1 MKTLFAF
8 MILFLNSALGF
19 GQVAE
24 FSLEQTLV
32 KFPKTKEG
40 VVLEHTFVFTNTGS
54 TPLIISDYSVACK
67 CTKVI
72 LPKEPVLPGKT
83 GEIKITFDTE
93 GKFYQQ
99 DREVLLTMNTKKKIA
114 KLRFKVFVIP
124 REE

>member
-8 MILFLNSALGF
+8 SILFLNSALGF

-32 KFPKTKEG
+32 KFPKAKEG